1 MLEAIQR
8 GAFGYFLHETNR
20 ANGLVRDKTRADW
33 PASIAA
39 VGLALTAYPVGVE
52 RGFVPRAEA
61 AERTLTTLRFFWRSK
76 QGPEPDATGY
86 KGFYY
91 HFLDMQTGAR
101 AWQCELSTV
110 DSALLL
116 GGMLT
121 AAAYF
126 DGDAPDE
133 REIRDLAD
141 RLYARVDWRWAQN
154 GGATV
159 THGWRPEGGFLPYRW
174 EGYDE
179 ALLLYVLG
187 LGSPTHPLSAESYR
201 AWASTYQWKT
211 VYDTQFLYAGPL
223 FTHQL
228 SHVWID
234 FRGIQDAFMREH
246 GIDYFENSRRAT
258 LVQQQYGIRNPR
270 GYAGYGEFCW
280 GITASDGPGE
290 ITREVDG
297 VERRFFDYLAR
308 GVPDGPDDGTIAP
321 WAVVASL
328 PFAPEIVLPTI
339 AHFDRLHLC
348 GRPSVRLQGDVQ
360 SDLPRWQR
368 CPARLGV
375 AVALRHQ
382 PGADRRDDR
391 EPPIGTGVAIDTRM
405 SAHRRGTAGRRIHRR
420 VALSR
425 GSRREI
431 PGEVTKPRRRGRCA
445 TWRRRT
451 PAISR
456 PRTARRH
463 GTQLLSNG
471 RYTVMITAAG
481 SGFSRWRDLAITRWR
496 EDATATTAVR
506 TSFSV
511 TSRAASA
518 GRRVSNRAGK
528 RRRARA
534 TTSPSPRA
542 ARSSSGDRA
551 SLCIPA
557 RRRLGRPVALR
568 HTQAV
573 RRA

>member
-1 MLEAIQR
+1 MLEALQR
-8 GAFGYFLHETNR
+8 RAFGYFLHETNR

-52 RGFVPRAEA
+52 RGFIPRAEA
-61 AERTLTTLRFFWRSK
+61 VERTLTTLRFFWRSK
-76 QGPEPDATGY
+76 QGPEADATGY

-101 AWQCELSTV
+101 AWQCELSTI

-126 DGDAPDE
+126 DGAAPAE
-133 REIRDLAD
+133 REIRDLTD
-141 RLYARVDWRWAQN
+141 RLYARVEWRWAQN

-159 THGWRPEGGFLPYRW
+159 THGWTPEGGFLRYRW

-201 AWASTYQWKT
+201 AWASTYRWKT
-211 VYDTQFLYAGPL
+211 LYEIPFLYAGPL
-223 FTHQL
+223 FTHQF

-258 LVQQQYGIRNPR
+258 LVQQQYGIRNPA

-297 VERRFFDYLAR
+297 VERRFFDYCAR

-321 WAVVASL
+321 WAVIASL

-339 AHFDRLHLC
+339 AHCDRLH
-348 GRPSVRLQGDVQ
+348 PSDVHPYGFTATFNPTFPDGSGSPQGWVSPWHFGINEGPIVAMIENHQSGLVWRLTRG
-360 SDLPRWQR
+360 
-368 CPARLGV
+368 CPPIIAG
-375 AVALRHQ
+375 LRAA
-382 PGADRRDDR
+382 GFTGGWLSNDDRR
-391 EPPIGTGVAIDTRM
+391 A
-405 SAHRRGTAGRRIHRR
+405 
-420 VALSR
+420 
-425 GSRREI
+425 
-431 PGEVTKPRRRGRCA
+431 
-445 TWRRRT
+445 
-451 PAISR
+451 
-456 PRTARRH
+456 
-463 GTQLLSNG
+463 
-471 RYTVMITAAG
+471 
-481 SGFSRWRDLAITRWR
+481 
-496 EDATATTAVR
+496 
-506 TSFSV
+506 
-511 TSRAASA
+511 
-518 GRRVSNRAGK
+518 
-528 RRRARA
+528 
-534 TTSPSPRA
+534 
-542 ARSSSGDRA
+542 
-551 SLCIPA
+551 
-557 RRRLGRPVALR
+557 
-568 HTQAV
+568 
-573 RRA
+573 